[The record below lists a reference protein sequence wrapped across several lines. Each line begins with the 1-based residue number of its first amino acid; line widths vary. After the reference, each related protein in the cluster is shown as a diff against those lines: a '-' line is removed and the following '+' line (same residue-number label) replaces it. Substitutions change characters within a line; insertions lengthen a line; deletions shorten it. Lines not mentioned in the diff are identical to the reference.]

1 MRVSYLRGRSAATRV
16 TLDLA
21 RIGSP
26 TILPAAG
33 RAHGDGS
40 AAAASHAEKIT
51 LTAEGR
57 QANRQVGPVPRG
69 NVRWYRAACLPRPL
83 RPAPSADPAPGDV
96 THSGVAAYRRAMAM
110 APVAEAAAA

>member
-1 MRVSYLRGRSAATRV
+1 V

-26 TILPAAG
+26 TALPATVQAL
-33 RAHGDGS
+33 GDGS
-40 AAAASHAEKIT
+40 AAAAAHAEKIT

-57 QANRQVGPVPRG
+57 QANRETGPVPRG
-69 NVRWYRAACLPRPL
+69 NVRWYRAACLPRPP
-83 RPAPSADPAPGDV
+83 RPAPSTDPAPGHA

-110 APVAEAAAA
+110 AAVPA